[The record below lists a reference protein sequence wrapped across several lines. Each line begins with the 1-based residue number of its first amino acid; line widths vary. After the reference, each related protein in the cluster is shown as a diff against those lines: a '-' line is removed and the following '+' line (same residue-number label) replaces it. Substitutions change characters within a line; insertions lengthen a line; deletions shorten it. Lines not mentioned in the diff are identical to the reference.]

1 MGYAKTT
8 FKTRLETALG
18 GDEIEASENAAAEP
32 VGPGQP
38 ESREPTSS
46 GGSEQLVE
54 QVQAIADAIE
64 KYLKSLGRPQDEIG
78 GSEHVVTAWQDPGAE
93 SATDADSATSADAAD
108 EESDSGAT
116 G

>member
-78 GSEHVVTAWQDPGAE
+78 GSEHVVTAWALPAE
-93 SATDADSATSADAAD
+93 AAVDADSATSADEAD
-108 EESDSGAT
+108 EDSDSGAT